1 MTNQEPEYLTVP
13 EVAALLQMT
22 PDGVYKLIQRG
33 KLEGTRL
40 SERKMRITRAA
51 LDRFNTDLQRRAEE
65 YFGGVSSGTVESLTE
80 AFVTE
85 TELDPVAWL
94 AAWKRDELDDTPENM
109 GLLVR
114 AAAIRAMAA
123 DEQAPGDGIVTQR
136 TTPAHR

>member
-13 EVAALLQMT
+13 EVATLLQMT

-51 LDRFNTDLQRRAEE
+51 LERFNTDLQQRAEE
-65 YFGGVSSGTVESLTE
+65 YLGGFSVGTVESLTE
-80 AFVTE
+80 AFITE
-85 TELDPVAWL
+85 TELDPVDWL
-94 AAWKRDELDDTPENM
+94 AAWKRDELNDTPENM

-123 DEQAPGDGIVTQR
+123 DEQPASDGIITR
-136 TTPAHR
+136 GTTPAHR